1 MEEHSVVISL
11 GTNLGDKLKNLK
23 NAISNIA
30 GFGSIL
36 NKSRIFCSDPWGYDS
51 ENEFLNMGLV
61 IKTSMEPMQLL
72 KKLKTIEK
80 QMGRGPKVVQSYQ
93 DRIIDLDILIYSGF
107 TIDDEELSI
116 PHPKI
121 KERKFS
127 LLILKDLFEN
137 EFIPD
142 LNDSAYEMLLK
153 CGDESNVVL
162 YDEK

>member
-1 MEEHSVVISL
+1 MKEHSVVISL

-23 NAISNIA
+23 NALSNIE
-30 GFGSIL
+30 GFGSII
-36 NKSRIFCSDPWGYDS
+36 NKSRIFCSDPWGYNS

-61 IKTSMEPMQLL
+61 IKTSLEPMQLL
-72 KKLKTIEK
+72 KKLKTIER
-80 QMGRGPKVVQSYQ
+80 QMGRGPKMVQSYQ
-93 DRIIDLDILIYSGF
+93 DRIIDLDILIYKGF
-107 TIDDEELSI
+107 TIDNEDLSI

-142 LNDSAYEMLLK
+142 LNDCPDKMLL
-153 CGDESNVVL
+153 
-162 YDEK
+162 

>member
-1 MEEHSVVISL
+1 MKEHRVVISI

-23 NAISNIA
+23 NALSNIE
-30 GFGSIL
+30 GFGRIL
-36 NKSRIFCSDPWGYDS
+36 DKSRIFCSDPWGYDS

-61 IKTSMEPMQLL
+61 IKTSLEPMQLL
-72 KKLKTIEK
+72 KKLKIIEK
-80 QMGRGPKVVQSYQ
+80 QMGRGPKMDQSYQ

-107 TIDDEELSI
+107 TIDNEELSI

-142 LNDSAYEMLLK
+142 LNDFPDKMLLK
-153 CGDESNVVL
+153 CVDESNVVL
-162 YDEK
+162 FNEK

>member
-1 MEEHSVVISL
+1 MQENEVVISL

-23 NAISNIA
+23 NALSNIES
-30 GFGSIL
+30 FGRIY
-36 NKSRIFCSDPWGYDS
+36 NKSRIFSSDPWGYDS

-61 IKTSMEPMQLL
+61 IKTSLEPMQLL
-72 KKLKTIEK
+72 KKLKSIEK
-80 QMGRGPKVVQSYQ
+80 KMGRGPKMGQSYQ
-93 DRIIDLDILIYSGF
+93 DRIIDLDILIYSGII
-107 TIDDEELSI
+107 IDNEELSI

-142 LNDSAYEMLLK
+142 LNDFPDKMLLK
-153 CGDESNVVL
+153 CVDESNVVL
-162 YDEK
+162 FNEK

>member
-1 MEEHSVVISL
+1 MQEHEVVISL
-11 GTNLGDKLKNLK
+11 GTNLGDRLKNLK
-23 NAISNIA
+23 NALSNIK
-30 GFGSIL
+30 GCGRIL
-36 NKSRIFCSDPWGYDS
+36 NKSRIFCSHPWGYDS

-61 IKTSMEPMQLL
+61 IKTSLEPMQLL
-72 KKLKTIEK
+72 EKLKSIEK
-80 QMGRGPKVVQSYQ
+80 KMGRAPKLKQTYQ

-107 TIDDEELSI
+107 TLDIEELSI

-137 EFIPD
+137 EFISD
-142 LNDSAYEMLLK
+142 LNGSAEKMLLK

-162 YDEK
+162 FNEK

>member
-1 MEEHSVVISL
+1 MEEHSAVISL
-11 GTNLGDKLKNLK
+11 GSNLGDKLKNLK
-23 NAISNIA
+23 NALSNIE
-30 GFGSIL
+30 GFGNIL
-36 NKSRIFCSDPWGYDS
+36 NKSRIFCSEPWGYDS
-51 ENEFLNMGLV
+51 ENEFLNMGLI
-61 IKTSMEPMQLL
+61 IKTSLEPMQLL

-107 TIDDEELSI
+107 TIDNEELSI

-142 LNDSAYEMLLK
+142 LNDSPDKMLLK
-153 CGDESNVVL
+153 CVDDSNVVL
-162 YDEK
+162 FNEK

>member
-1 MEEHSVVISL
+1 MEQYKAVISL

-23 NAISNIA
+23 TALNSIEVY
-30 GFGSIL
+30 GRIL
-36 NKSRIFCSDPWGYDS
+36 NKSRIFCSEPWGYDS
-51 ENEFLNMGLV
+51 QNEFLNMGLV
-61 IKTSMEPMQLL
+61 IKTSLGPTELL
-72 KKLKTIEK
+72 KKLKSIEK
-80 QMGRGPKVVQSYQ
+80 EMGRIPKVIKSYQ
-93 DRIIDLDILIYSGF
+93 DRIIDLDILIYNGVKMNN
-107 TIDDEELSI
+107 EVLSI

-137 EFIPD
+137 ELIPD
-142 LNDSAYEMLLK
+142 LNDSAYEMLLR

>member
-1 MEEHSVVISL
+1 MKEHSAVISL

-23 NAISNIA
+23 NALSNIE
-30 GFGSIL
+30 GFGRIL
-36 NKSRIFCSDPWGYDS
+36 NKSRIFSSDPWGYDS

-61 IKTSMEPMQLL
+61 IKTTLEPMELL
-72 KKLKTIEK
+72 KKLKSIEK
-80 QMGRGPKVVQSYQ
+80 QMGRGPKMLQSYQ

-107 TIDDEELSI
+107 TIDNEELSI

-142 LNDSAYEMLLK
+142 LNDFPVKMLLK
-153 CGDESNVVL
+153 CVDETNVVL
-162 YDEK
+162 FNEK

>member
-11 GTNLGDKLKNLK
+11 GTNLGDKLQNLI
-23 NAISNIA
+23 NALRDIE
-30 GFGSIL
+30 GFGKII

-61 IKTSMEPMQLL
+61 IKTSLEPMQLL
-72 KKLKTIEK
+72 KKLKSIEK
-80 QMGRGPKVVQSYQ
+80 QMGIGPKMGQSYQ
-93 DRIIDLDILIYSGF
+93 DRIIDLDILIYTGII
-107 TIDDEELSI
+107 IDNEELSI

-142 LNDSAYEMLLK
+142 LNDFPDKMLLK
-153 CGDESNVVL
+153 CVDESNVVL
-162 YDEK
+162 FNEK

>member
-1 MEEHSVVISL
+1 MKEHRVVISI

-23 NAISNIA
+23 NALSNIED
-30 GFGSIL
+30 FGRIL
-36 NKSRIFCSDPWGYDS
+36 DKSRIFCSDPWGYDS

-61 IKTSMEPMQLL
+61 IKTSLEPMKLL
-72 KKLKTIEK
+72 KKLKSIEK
-80 QMGRGPKVVQSYQ
+80 QMGRGPKMDQSYQ

-107 TIDDEELSI
+107 TIDNEELSI

-137 EFIPD
+137 EIIPD
-142 LNDSAYEMLLK
+142 LNDSPGKMLLK
-153 CGDESNVVL
+153 CVDDSNVVL
-162 YDEK
+162 LNEK

>member
-1 MEEHSVVISL
+1 MQENEVVISL
-11 GTNLGDKLKNLK
+11 GTNLGDRLKNLK
-23 NAISNIA
+23 NALSNIE
-30 GFGSIL
+30 GFGRIL

-61 IKTSMEPMQLL
+61 IKTSLEPIQLL
-72 KKLKTIEK
+72 KKLKSIEK
-80 QMGRGPKVVQSYQ
+80 QMGRGPKMIQSYQ

-107 TIDDEELSI
+107 TIDNEELSI

-127 LLILKDLFEN
+127 LLILKDLFVN

-142 LNDSAYEMLLK
+142 LNDSPDKMLLK
-153 CGDESNVVL
+153 CVDESNVVS
-162 YDEK
+162 YNEK

>member
-11 GTNLGDKLKNLK
+11 GTNLGDKLKNLN
-23 NAISNIA
+23 NALSNIE
-30 GFGSIL
+30 GFGRIL

-51 ENEFLNMGLV
+51 ENEFLNMGLF
-61 IKTSMEPMQLL
+61 IKTSLDPIQLL
-72 KKLKTIEK
+72 KKLKSIEK
-80 QMGRGPKVVQSYQ
+80 QMGRGPKMTKSYK

-107 TIDDEELSI
+107 TIDNEELCI

-127 LLILKDLFEN
+127 LLILKDLFGN

-142 LNDSAYEMLLK
+142 LNDSTEKMLLK
-153 CGDESNVVL
+153 CVDESKVVL
-162 YDEK
+162 FNEK

>member
-1 MEEHSVVISL
+1 MKEHRVVISI

-23 NAISNIA
+23 NALSNIE
-30 GFGSIL
+30 GFGRIL
-36 NKSRIFCSDPWGYDS
+36 DKSRIFCSDPWGYDS

-61 IKTSMEPMQLL
+61 IKTSLEPMQLL
-72 KKLKTIEK
+72 KKLKSIEK
-80 QMGRGPKVVQSYQ
+80 QMGRGPKMDQSYQ

-107 TIDDEELSI
+107 RIDNEELSI

-137 EFIPD
+137 EIIPD
-142 LNDSAYEMLLK
+142 LNDSPDKMLLK
-153 CGDESNVVL
+153 CVDDSNVVL
-162 YDEK
+162 FNEK

>member
-11 GTNLGDKLKNLK
+11 GTNLGDKLQNLI
-23 NAISNIA
+23 NALRDIE
-30 GFGSIL
+30 GFGKII
-36 NKSRIFCSDPWGYDS
+36 NKSRIFCSHPWGYDS

-61 IKTSMEPMQLL
+61 IKTSLEPMQLL
-72 KKLKTIEK
+72 KKLKSIEK
-80 QMGRGPKVVQSYQ
+80 QMGRRPKMGQSYQ
-93 DRIIDLDILIYSGF
+93 DRIIDLDILIYSGII
-107 TIDDEELSI
+107 IDNEELSV

-142 LNDSAYEMLLK
+142 LNDFPDKMLLK
-153 CGDESNVVL
+153 CVDESNVVL
-162 YDEK
+162 FNEK

>member
-1 MEEHSVVISL
+1 MEKHRVVISL

-23 NAISNIA
+23 NALSNIA

-36 NKSRIFCSDPWGYDS
+36 NKSRIFSSDPWGYDS

-142 LNDSAYEMLLK
+142 LNDSPDKMLLK
-153 CGDESNVVL
+153 CVDESNVVL
-162 YDEK
+162 FNEK

>member
-1 MEEHSVVISL
+1 MKEHRVVISI

-23 NAISNIA
+23 NALSNIE
-30 GFGSIL
+30 GFGRIL
-36 NKSRIFCSDPWGYDS
+36 DKSRIFCSDPWGYDS

-61 IKTSMEPMQLL
+61 IKTSLEPMQLL
-72 KKLKTIEK
+72 KKLKSIEK
-80 QMGRGPKVVQSYQ
+80 QMGRGPKMDQSYQ

-107 TIDDEELSI
+107 TIDNEELSI

-137 EFIPD
+137 EIIPD
-142 LNDSAYEMLLK
+142 LNDSPGKMLLK
-153 CGDESNVVL
+153 CVDDSNVVL
-162 YDEK
+162 LNEK

>member
-1 MEEHSVVISL
+1 MKEHRVVISI

-23 NAISNIA
+23 NALSNIE
-30 GFGSIL
+30 GFGRIL
-36 NKSRIFCSDPWGYDS
+36 DKSRIFCSDPWGYDS

-61 IKTSMEPMQLL
+61 IKTSLEPMQLL
-72 KKLKTIEK
+72 KKLKSIEK
-80 QMGRGPKVVQSYQ
+80 QMGRGPKMDQSYQ

-107 TIDDEELSI
+107 RIDNEELSI

-142 LNDSAYEMLLK
+142 LNDCPDKMLLK
-153 CGDESNVVL
+153 CVDESNVVL
-162 YDEK
+162 LNEK